1 VARRGV
7 LRRLGCAWTL
17 AALGAT
23 ASWSA
28 DHAPAAGP
36 VFLAQAPG
44 PVLAQAPPP
53 RQQPRLISLDF
64 KDADINNVLRILAEF
79 SGLNIVASEDVK
91 GKVTVRLQNVPWQQA
106 LDSVV
111 RAAKLAY
118 VQEGNIIRID
128 RLENLTSEAEAQFR
142 ADQREVEI
150 QERREEAKRRL
161 EKEERA
167 RKAAEEE
174 TEFKKREREFR
185 LEQELRKAEAEAE
198 RARLEAEFLAA
209 PLVEEVIT
217 LKYAHVGRKRATK
230 IDFLDDKFI
239 TEERPGIEETIR
251 GGAVPGAPPGAVR
264 GLLSPRGELTTDAR
278 TNSLIV
284 RDIPENLAKLK
295 EFIAKVDR
303 PTAAIL
309 IEARVVE
316 LSKRDAR
323 SLGVVWGGV
332 FTPRTGQDSPVV
344 DVRGTGPLSDPTAP
358 GARPSSAAIFPAP
371 FPAITGFA
379 ANPFGVAIGWLAS
392 NFALDI
398 QLQALEGEGR
408 ARVVASPSLMTLDN
422 EPATLAS
429 GTKFPIIATTVVA
442 GAQQASVEFRDVTT
456 RIQVTP
462 RVIPG
467 ENRLSLG
474 IAVKRETLQDVVTA
488 GSLIAPVVN
497 TRNAV
502 TQAEIPDGGTI
513 VLGGLRE
520 ENTSNEQ
527 QGVPW
532 LRKIPFFG
540 WLFKNDLTEALRTE
554 LVVFLTAKVVE
565 RPGQAGVPP
574 AEIPVTPGAPAPP
587 GRTGQA
593 PEPRAPAGAVSSG
606 TPAAV
611 ARPTFQSEIEVGGR

>member
-28 DHAPAAGP
+28 DRAPAAGP
-36 VFLAQAPG
+36 VLLAQAPG

-161 EKEERA
+161 EEQERA

-174 TEFKKREREFR
+174 AEFRKREREFK
-185 LEQELRKAEAEAE
+185 LEQEQRKAEAEAE
-198 RARLEAEFLAA
+198 RVRLEAEFLAA

-217 LKYAHVGRKRATK
+217 LKYAHVGRKRATQ
-230 IDFLDDKFI
+230 IDFFTDQVI
-239 TEERPGIEETIR
+239 TAERAGIEETIR

-303 PTAAIL
+303 PTPAIL

-332 FTPRTGQDSPVV
+332 FTPRTGQDSPIV
-344 DVRGTGPLSDPTAP
+344 DVRGASPGSPPGTAVNL
-358 GARPSSAAIFPAP
+358 PAP

-379 ANPFGVAIGWLAS
+379 ANPFGIAIGWLAS

-408 ARVVASPSLMTLDN
+408 ARVVSSPSLMTLDN

-429 GTKFPIIATTVVA
+429 GTKFPIISLTSVA
-442 GAQQASVEFRDVTT
+442 GAQQASVTFQDVTT
-456 RIQVTP
+456 RLQVTP
-462 RVIPG
+462 RVIAG
-467 ENRLSLG
+467 ENRLTLG
-474 IAVKRETLQDVVTA
+474 IAVKRETVQDVVTA
-488 GSLIAPVVN
+488 GTLTAPVVN

-532 LRKIPFFG
+532 LRKIPVFG

-565 RPGQAGVPP
+565 RQGQAGVPP
-574 AEIPVTPGAPAPP
+574 AEIPVTPGAPTPP

-593 PEPRAPAGAVSSG
+593 PEPRAPSGAVSSG

-611 ARPTFQSEIEVGGR
+611 TRPTFQSELEVGGR